1 MCYTAGSIGKATR
14 SNALNGACWSTEGDG
29 LDTGVVRLFGNLAGH
44 EGYQTV
50 RSHPASPKVP
60 L

>member
-1 MCYTAGSIGKATR
+1 MYWD
-14 SNALNGACWSTEGDG
+14 ACWSTEGDG
-29 LDTGVVRLFGNLAGH
+29 LDTGVVDYLVTLLAMKV
-44 EGYQTV
+44 YQTN